1 MVTLVARIQHPV
13 SALFVL
19 GGDEE
24 AAVLG
29 GIAATSAT
37 DRSTVVEGTG
47 SAAAESTKL
56 TP

>member
-37 DRSTVVEGTG
+37 DRSTVVEGDGYG
-47 SAAAESTKL
+47 SR
-56 TP
+56 

>member
-47 SAAAESTKL
+47 SAAAESTKV